1 MKLNRTIFGLPV
13 LAAILA
19 TATTWLPMRSE
30 NNTVSP
36 YSRFGY
42 GLISDQANT
51 VQKSMGGVGYAMRSG
66 RQINF
71 MNPASYA
78 AIDSLTFL
86 FDIGA
91 DIKAINTSDNGEKG
105 SNFTGGLD
113 YITLQVPITKWLSAS
128 AGLIPYSEVG
138 YSFGNE
144 IVNGTNSHTGNGSL
158 NQVYLGFGANL
169 IKGLSAGVNVSYLFG
184 TLINDTYVYS
194 TATET
199 SSSSTSLFERVIE
212 IRDYDLRF
220 GLQYR
225 FRLNNDNALTL
236 GAIYSPGKTFRGS
249 TYGIKYDVSSDQTPD
264 TIADINLNGNAKMAE
279 TWGAGINYEWQGR
292 LMAEADFT
300 YQPWSKARY
309 ANIEGF
315 NDAGSSFNDRWKIG
329 VGLQFIN
336 RPRGNWLQRV
346 NYRIGAYYCHDYIKV
361 GDNSLR
367 EKGISVGFGL
377 PTPSSKT
384 MINLSFEYKNRT
396 THPQAMVK
404 ENYFMV
410 TLGVNFNELWF
421 WRNKLK

>member
-1 MKLNRTIFGLPV
+1 MKINKLIIAITT
-13 LAAILA
+13 LAAAAFSLSA
-19 TATTWLPMRSE
+19 E

-78 AIDSLTFL
+78 GMDSLTFL

-91 DIKAINTSDNGEKG
+91 DIKTLRTSDAGEKG

-113 YITLQVPITKWLSAS
+113 YITLQVPITKWLGAS

-138 YSFGNE
+138 YSFGDE
-144 IVNGTNSHTGNGSL
+144 IANGSNAHSGHGSL
-158 NQVYLGFGANL
+158 NQVYLGFGATPF
-169 IKGLSAGVNVSYLFG
+169 KGLSLGVNASYLFG
-184 TLINDTYVYS
+184 TLVNDTYVYS
-194 TATET
+194 DGDDNT
-199 SSSSTSLFERVIE
+199 SSSTSLFERVIE
-212 IRDYDLRF
+212 VRDYDLRF

-225 FRLNNDNALTL
+225 IALNADNALTL
-236 GAIYSPGKTFRGS
+236 GAVYSPAKTFRGH
-249 TYGIKYDVSSDQTPD
+249 TYGVKYDVNADEKPD
-264 TIADINLNGNAKMAE
+264 TIANLNLNGRSRMAE

-292 LMAEADFT
+292 LMVEADFT
-300 YQPWSKARY
+300 YQPWKNARF
-309 ANIEGF
+309 ATIEGF
-315 NDAGSSFNDRWKIG
+315 NDATGSFNNRWKAGI
-329 VGLQFIN
+329 GLQFVN
-336 RPRGNWLQRV
+336 RPRGSWVQKI
-346 NYRIGAYYCHDYIKV
+346 NYRLGAYYCNDYIKV

-367 EKGISVGFGL
+367 EIGVSLGFGL
-377 PTPSSKT
+377 PAPSSKT
-384 MINLSFEYKNRT
+384 MVNLSLEYKNRQA
-396 THPQAMVK
+396 HPSPLVK